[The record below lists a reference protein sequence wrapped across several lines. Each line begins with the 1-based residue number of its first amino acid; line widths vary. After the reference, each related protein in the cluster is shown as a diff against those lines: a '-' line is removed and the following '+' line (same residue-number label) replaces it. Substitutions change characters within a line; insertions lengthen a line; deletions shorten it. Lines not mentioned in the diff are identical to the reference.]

1 MDMNGLHLELDIPGL
16 GAALEALAIP
26 RCLNADVAHLI
37 IEQVASVNGRAPDL
51 AQSLLHT
58 SLIQLDAEQN
68 WYLDPAVRDH
78 FLASLASA
86 PERLRD
92 LAQQVAR
99 VAPVPSNGTLASL
112 DLGWLEALAEE
123 TSGYEKLRRVFDGDE
138 PEDAEHRRVLVRQI
152 GVVGPYLTRAGAVQ
166 GRGFAFILGMV
177 KYRQRRYAEAQQY
190 FSVVVRS
197 PIRDLDQA
205 ISFHL
210 LGHIRVHQGT
220 RDAEAE
226 QLYRESL
233 EIGEELN
240 VRFHVAQ
247 VKHSLANLLSRSR
260 DRWAEAEQ
268 LYRESLEILEEMHN
282 RVGVAQVTLNLARL
296 LLSWGGQARLAEA
309 AELARRSVTLNQE
322 LRLRRFSERGEQVL
336 LEIDEALRQAGEGE

>member
-1 MDMNGLHLELDIPGL
+1 MNSLHLQLDVPGL
-16 GAALEALAIP
+16 AAALEALAIP
-26 RCLNADVAHLI
+26 RCFNARIARLI
-37 IEQVASVNGRAPDL
+37 IEQVASVNGRAPEL
-51 AQSLLHT
+51 AQSLFHT
-58 SLIQLDAEQN
+58 SLIQMDAEQN

-78 FLASLASA
+78 VLASLASA
-86 PERLRD
+86 PERLRG
-92 LAQQVAR
+92 LARQVAQ
-99 VAPVPSNGTLASL
+99 VAPVRSNGTLASL
-112 DLGWLEALAEE
+112 DLGWLEALGEE
-123 TSGYEKLRRVFDGDE
+123 TSGYEKLRQVFDRDD
-138 PEDAEHRRVLVRQI
+138 PEDAEYRRVLVRQI
-152 GVVGPYLTRAGAVQ
+152 SVVGPYLTRRGAVQ

-190 FSVVVRS
+190 FSLVVRS

-210 LGHIRVHQGT
+210 LGHIRVHQGR

-226 QLYRESL
+226 QLYLESL

-260 DRWAEAEQ
+260 NRWAEAEQ
-268 LYRESLEILEEMHN
+268 LYRGSLEILEEMHN
-282 RVGVAQVTLNLARL
+282 HVGVAQVTLNLARL

-309 AELARRSVTLNQE
+309 AELARQSVTLNQE
-322 LRLRRFSERGEQVL
+322 LGLWRFSERAEQVL
-336 LEIDEALRQAGEGE
+336 LEIEEALRQVGDGE